1 MQENNSQPHLT
12 EGQVI
17 IYQTESG
24 ETKLDVTFNDETVWL
39 TQMQMAELFGKS
51 KKTISEHISNLFK
64 EGELQENVVV
74 RKYRTTTK
82 HGAIAG
88 KTQSREVNFYNLDI
102 IISVG
107 YRVKSKQGTQ
117 FRIWATQRLKDYII
131 KGFALNDD
139 RFKTGN
145 SMNYFNE
152 LQTRIRE
159 IRISER
165 FFYQKIKDI
174 YTTSIDYDPKDENTL
189 TFFKIVQNKLLW
201 AISQQTAAELVYR
214 RADANLPLLGMQ
226 SYDKNNTTKIKK
238 SEVSVAKNYLNEDEI
253 KLLGLI
259 VEQYL
264 AFAETMALE
273 KTPMYM
279 KDWISRLDTI
289 VQLNGK
295 ELLTHA
301 GKISHQKALE
311 KSNEEFEKYKEAQKQ
326 IEKENSLK
334 ELEEDLSKL
343 TKKLK
348 GEKE

>member
-1 MQENNSQPHLT
+1 MQENNSQI
-12 EGQVI
+12 I
-17 IYQTESG
+17 IYQTEGG
-24 ETKLDVTFNDETVWL
+24 ETKLEVTFNDETVWL
-39 TQMQMAELFGKS
+39 TQIQLCELFDKS
-51 KKTISEHISNLFK
+51 KATISEHIKHVFE
-64 EGELQENVVV
+64 EGELMKDSVV
-74 RKYRTTTK
+74 RNFRTT
-82 HGAIAG
+82 AQDG
-88 KTQSREVNFYNLDI
+88 KNYNTNFYNLDV

-117 FRIWATQRLKDYII
+117 FRIWATQRLKEYII

-174 YTTSIDYDPKDENTL
+174 YTTSIDYNAKDENTL
-189 TFFKIVQNKLLW
+189 TFLKIVQNKLLW
-201 AISQQTAAELVYR
+201 AISLQTAAELVHR
-214 RADANLPLLGMQ
+214 RTDANLPLLGMQ
-226 SYDKNNTTKIKK
+226 SYDKERITKIKK
-238 SEVSVAKNYLNEDEI
+238 REVSIAKNYLKEDEI

-273 KTPMYM
+273 NTPMYM
-279 KDWISRLDTI
+279 KDWVSRLDVI

-301 GKISHQKALE
+301 GKISHQMALKNQVKNL
-311 KSNEEFEKYKEAQKQ
+311 KS
-326 IEKENSLK
+326 IR
-334 ELEEDLSKL
+334 
-343 TKKLK
+343 KLK
-348 GEKE
+348 NILKKKIA